1 MLKTT
6 ILQEVIL
13 FHLSYLQ
20 GAHRQCGD
28 GLTLG
33 HHGIHGLEG
42 VLQAAVGNV
51 RLAGHVV
58 DVLDGGV
65 SL

>member
-6 ILQEVIL
+6 VLQEVTL
-13 FHLSYLQ
+13 FHLFYLQ
-20 GAHRQCGD
+20 GAHGQRGD

-33 HHGIHGLEG
+33 HHGVHGLKG

-58 DVLDGGV
+58 DVLDG
-65 SL
+65 